1 MALMTLA
8 DRVQF
13 LVATVRAAGGVM
25 RSTSAIA
32 QGHSQWVIDAAIHG
46 RLLTRVRRVWLAVP
60 DADHNVLRAAQG
72 GVVLTCVTQA
82 QRLGLWVLRADR
94 IHAGAPSS
102 SGRVDVPAGTVVHW
116 ARPLVPRSPDSL
128 VDSVENVLALS
139 ASCLPH
145 DEALAVWESA
155 LRKGLVDRATL
166 ERLKLS
172 ATARALLEEANP
184 FADSGLESFVP
195 PRLRW
200 LGIRI
205 IPQAWIAGHRVDFLI
220 GDRLILQI
228 DGAHHV
234 GDQRTS
240 DISHDAA
247 LLLAGYHVLRVGYD
261 QVVNRWPEVQ
271 ELIMRAV
278 AQGLH
283 RVA

>member
-1 MALMTLA
+1 MTLA

-13 LVATVRAAGGVM
+13 LVAAVRAAGGAM
-25 RSTSAIA
+25 RSTSAIT
-32 QGHSQWVIDAAIHG
+32 QGHSQWVIDAAIQG

-60 DADHNVLRAAQG
+60 DADPNVLRAARG

-94 IHAGAPSS
+94 IHVAAGTSQ
-102 SGRVDVPAGTVVHW
+102 GRVDVPAGTAVHW
-116 ARPLVPRSPDSL
+116 SRPLVPRSPDTV
-128 VDSVENVLALS
+128 VDSVENVLCLT
-139 ASCLPH
+139 ASCVPH

-155 LRKGLVDRATL
+155 LRKGLVDRPTL
-166 ERLKLS
+166 ARLNLS
-172 ATARALLEEANP
+172 ATARRLLEEANP

-200 LGIRI
+200 LGLRI

-234 GDQRTS
+234 GVQRTS

-247 LLLAGYHVLRVGYD
+247 LMLAGYHVLRVGYD
-261 QVVNRWPEVQ
+261 QVVHRWPEVQ
-271 ELIMRAV
+271 DLLMRAV

-283 RVA
+283 RAA